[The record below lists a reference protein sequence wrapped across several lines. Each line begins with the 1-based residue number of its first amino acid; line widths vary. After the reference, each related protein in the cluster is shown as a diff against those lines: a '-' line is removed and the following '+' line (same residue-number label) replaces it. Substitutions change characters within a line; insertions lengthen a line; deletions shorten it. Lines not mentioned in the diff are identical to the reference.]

1 MHRRDLLRWL
11 GGGALGVMCGPLAAR
26 PACAAD
32 DMTVDGGL
40 VAIGGGLT
48 ETIFA
53 LGAGKQVLGADT
65 TSTYPEPANALP
77 RVGYQH
83 TLTPESILS
92 LRPDVL
98 IHDGSAGPGTTLE
111 RVAGAG
117 VKLLTVSGEPS
128 LNGFKIRVVT
138 LGCWLRSEAR
148 AMEIIG
154 SVEADLDSAREI
166 QADLGRPPRLVLL
179 MAHGQGNAVAA
190 GRDTKADALARLCG
204 GENVFQDYSGYR
216 PVSRE
221 GVMARRPD
229 ALIISGE
236 AAADFGG
243 SLSQVPQY
251 VGDTLFLLGFGPRL
265 GEAVLDVSRFLNQ
278 RLAGHPLSVSR
289 GHA

>member
-11 GGGALGVMCGPLAAR
+11 GGGALGMICGPLAAR
-26 PACAAD
+26 PACAAH
-32 DMTVDGGL
+32 DMYVDGGL

-53 LGAGKQVLGADT
+53 LGAGDQVLGADT

-98 IHDGSAGPGTTLE
+98 IHDGSAGPSTTLE

-138 LGCWLRSEAR
+138 LGCWLRAEAR
-148 AMEIIG
+148 AMEIIR
-154 SVEADLDSAREI
+154 SVEADLDEARKI
-166 QADLGRPPRLVLL
+166 QTDLGRPPRLVLL

-243 SLSQVPQY
+243 SLSRVPQY

-278 RLAGHPLSVSR
+278 GLAGHPVGI
-289 GHA
+289 GHS

>member
-1 MHRRDLLRWL
+1 MHRRDMLRWL

-26 PACAAD
+26 PACAAH
-32 DMTVDGGL
+32 DMYVDGGL

-48 ETIFA
+48 ESIFA
-53 LGAGKQVLGADT
+53 LGAGQQVLGADT

-98 IHDGSAGPGTTLE
+98 IHDGSAGPSTTLE

-138 LGCWLRSEAR
+138 LGCWLRAEAR
-148 AMEIIG
+148 AMEIIR

-265 GEAVLDVSRFLNQ
+265 GEAVLDVSRFLNK
-278 RLAGHPLSVSR
+278 RLAAHPLSVSR
-289 GHA
+289 GYA